1 MTCCSPKAPNILSAA
16 VLENRF
22 TGREGQKKKRK
33 REEEKKK
40 EKKQEKSKKKK
51 SKKINNEML
60 FSVSV
65 RLGKHC
71 FQSAYD

>member
-33 REEEKKK
+33 RKEEKKK

-51 SKKINNEML
+51 SKK
-60 FSVSV
+60 
-65 RLGKHC
+65 
-71 FQSAYD
+71 